1 VDNDVDFAVDLLN
14 DALGEFSSHVDTM
27 REAVAGKK
35 DDWPLKVRI
44 ASHSIKGVAGNL
56 SMERVHKSSAA
67 LETWGREREGKA
79 SDDDLDAASASVD
92 RLDRYVGQIR
102 TWAETARETLEAAG
116 AN

>member
-1 VDNDVDFAVDLLN
+1 
-14 DALGEFSSHVDTM
+14 
-27 REAVAGKK
+27 
-35 DDWPLKVRI
+35 
-44 ASHSIKGVAGNL
+44 
-56 SMERVHKSSAA
+56 MERVHKSSAA